1 MSSVLDP
8 TSPKLN
14 EVARSAQLLRVA
26 LVVMPFASGDRPSLA
41 TGLLKAALARVGVEC
56 EVKHFNLTFWKM
68 LGERRYRAISQVLP
82 NTVLA
87 GEWLFSQVFWG
98 RAVSDWDRYEAEI
111 LDDPLW
117 GMGADK
123 RGIIR
128 EALALAPSFI
138 RLAYESNDWSRFDV
152 VGFTSTFE
160 QTMASLCLAR
170 LIREEGA
177 GPRLALGG
185 ANFEAG
191 MGLPYLEHF
200 SFIDYVSIGEADQ
213 SFPALCQRLA
223 RAKAEGLDV
232 ASVELP
238 RGILGRAD
246 LRRGLTPLLGKLDK
260 IVPSARSPEVVEA
273 LDDLPTP
280 DFQEY
285 FEVAAKIGFDRPR
298 GRAAVG
304 PWLSVE
310 TSRGCWWGRKNH
322 CTFCGLNGD
331 AMGFRRKGA
340 ARVRA
345 ELAELEAR
353 HGRRPIQFTDNIL
366 SHDFFKDLI
375 PSWAAE
381 PEPVRKF
388 FEIKANLRRGQVEAL
403 AAAGIVQVQP
413 GIESLDDATL
423 VEMRKGV
430 SAAQNVALLRWAA
443 ESGVR
448 AYWNILFGFPRE
460 PADSY
465 SRQLELLPRLSHLR
479 PPTAC
484 ALIRL
489 DRFSPNFDEWREHG
503 FSEVEPLSAY
513 RHIFPFDPEDIARL
527 AYFFRYQHPQLEA
540 AITGGRALVSAV
552 QRWRRAHAAGE
563 VSRLELEIVEGEA
576 VLIDERPLLGAP
588 LRPPRRLSA
597 VELALVLACDR
608 PRRPAAALEAAR
620 EARGAE
626 GAGEPEEALARLR
639 EDAVVLGLGGLLI
652 TAALLPSPVALAEL
666 KLAAGAPSWLS
677 RAP

>member
-1 MSSVLDP
+1 MSPMQKPLPSNL
-8 TSPKLN
+8 KLSTGD
-14 EVARSAQLLRVA
+14 EPRLRVA

-56 EVKHFNLTFWKM
+56 EVKYFNLTFWRM
-68 LGERRYRAISQVLP
+68 LGHERYRTISRVLP

-87 GEWLFSQVFWG
+87 GEWLFSQVYWR
-98 RAVSDWDRYEAEI
+98 RAPSEWERYEGEI

-170 LIREEGA
+170 LIREEHP

-191 MGLPYLEHF
+191 MGMPYLEHF
-200 SFIDYVSIGEADQ
+200 SFIDYVSIGEADH
-213 SFPALCQRLA
+213 SFPELCQRLA
-223 RAKAEGLDV
+223 GAKAGGVEL

-246 LRRGLTPLLGKLDK
+246 LRRGVLPIRGEA
-260 IVPSARSPEVVEA
+260 VSPARSPEVVDT
-273 LDDLPTP
+273 LDELPTP

-285 FEVAAKIGFDRPR
+285 FEVVAKIGRARSVGR
-298 GRAAVG
+298 GVE

-340 ARVRA
+340 ARVQA

-375 PSWAAE
+375 PAWAAE

-413 GIESLDDATL
+413 GIESLDDGTL

-443 ESGVR
+443 ESGVCV
-448 AYWNILFGFPRE
+448 YWNILFGFPRE

-465 SRQLELLPRLSHLR
+465 ARQSELLPRLSHLR

-489 DRFSPNFDEWREHG
+489 DRFSPNFDEWREQG
-503 FSEVEPLSAY
+503 FCEVEPLPAY
-513 RHIFPFDPEDIARL
+513 RHIFPFDAGDIERL

-540 AITGGRALVSAV
+540 ALIGGRALTTVV

-563 VSRLELEIVEGEA
+563 AGRLVVEIASGEA
-576 VLIDERPLLGAP
+576 VLVDERPLLGAP
-588 LRPPRRLSA
+588 PRAVRRLSA
-597 VELALVLACDR
+597 VELALLLACDR
-608 PRRPAAALEAAR
+608 PRRSQVALDAAR

-626 GAGEPEEALARLR
+626 GAVGGELEEALARLR
-639 EDAVVLGLGGLLI
+639 GDAVILELGGLLI
-652 TAALLPSPVALAEL
+652 TAALLPSSAALAEL
-666 KLAAGAPSWLS
+666 KLAGAPSWLS

>member
-1 MSSVLDP
+1 MLDLAP
-8 TSPKLN
+8 PIN
-14 EVARSAQLLRVA
+14 EEASREGPPLRVA

-56 EVKHFNLTFWKM
+56 EVKYFNLTFWKM
-68 LGERRYRAISQVLP
+68 LGHGRYSTISQVLP

-117 GMGADK
+117 GMGAEQ

-128 EALALAPSFI
+128 EALALAPSFV

-170 LIREEGA
+170 LIRAEHP
-177 GPRLALGG
+177 GPRLAFGG

-191 MGLPYLEHF
+191 MGLPYLERF
-200 SFIDYVSIGEADQ
+200 PFVDYVSIGEADH
-213 SFPALCQRLA
+213 SFPELCQRLA
-223 RAKAEGLDV
+223 RAKAEGVDF

-238 RGILGRAD
+238 RGILGRSD
-246 LRRGLTPLLGKLDK
+246 LRRGAMPILGEA
-260 IVPSARSPEVVEA
+260 VPSSRTPEVVEA

-280 DFQEY
+280 DFHEY
-285 FEVAAKIGFDRPR
+285 FDVAAKIGCDRSA
-298 GRAAVG
+298 GQGGSAG

-322 CTFCGLNGD
+322 CTFCGLNGE

-345 ELAELEAR
+345 ELAELEDR

-366 SHDFFKDLI
+366 AHDFFEDLI

-443 ESGVR
+443 ESGIS

-465 SRQLELLPRLSHLR
+465 ARQIELLPRLSHLR

-489 DRFSPNFDEWREHG
+489 DRFSPNFNEWREHG
-503 FSEVEPLSAY
+503 FSEIEPLPAY
-513 RHIFPFDPEDIARL
+513 RHIFPFAAGDIARL

-540 AITGGRALVSAV
+540 ALAGGRALIKAV
-552 QRWRRAHAAGE
+552 KRWRGAHAAGE
-563 VSRLELEIVEGEA
+563 VSRLDLEVVEGEA
-576 VLIDERPLLGAP
+576 VLFDERPLLGVP
-588 LRPPRRLSA
+588 PRPARRLSA
-597 VELALVLACDR
+597 VELALMLACDR
-608 PRRPAAALEAAR
+608 PRKPAVALKVAGAVAGED
-620 EARGAE
+620 ARGE
-626 GAGEPEEALARLR
+626 LVEAFARLR
-639 EDAVVLGLGGLLI
+639 EEGVLLELGGSLI
-652 TAALLPSPVALAEL
+652 TAALLPRPAALAEL
-666 KLAAGAPSWLS
+666 KIAAGEPSWLR